1 MSDDEPHE
9 YPKPT
14 IESIAIEMLRCATV
28 HPPGEVLFGNVTAV
42 GVLLVAA
49 SVIDTCPSCGSTSWV
64 NIDCQLCHTVMLCQ
78 TKFATGTYGPVPSIG
93 SERVCPGCSRLDGEH
108 TFGATCTLREDQNGP

>member
-1 MSDDEPHE
+1 MS
-9 YPKPT
+9 T

-49 SVIDTCPSCGSTSWV
+49 SVIDTCPSCGSTAWLNS
-64 NIDCQLCHTVMLCQ
+64 DCNLCKTVMRCQ
-78 TKFATGTYGPVPSIG
+78 TKLEAGSYGP
-93 SERVCPGCSRLDGEH
+93 
-108 TFGATCTLREDQNGP
+108 